1 MKRFHAWRT
10 GEGAIF
16 VSREGVDPEELAGTT
31 RSAEIL
37 FEIHAATAEEAAA
50 ICNLRLGFGPYEPI
64 GEPERCPH
72 CEFWYYPQG
81 SAECW
86 QCGKVG

>member
-1 MKRFHAWRT
+1 MQKFHAWRND
-10 GEGAIF
+10 EGSVF
-16 VSREGVDPEELAGTT
+16 VSRETLVASNQDV
-31 RSAEIL
+31 EIL

-64 GEPERCPH
+64 GEPARCPH
-72 CEFWYYPQG
+72 CDSWYYPQG

-86 QCGKVG
+86 RCGKVT

>member
-1 MKRFHAWRT
+1 MKKFHAWRNS
-10 GEGAIF
+10 EGAVF
-16 VSREGVDPEELAGTT
+16 VSRETLEAQTLEDV
-31 RSAEIL
+31 EIL

-50 ICNLRLGFGPYEPI
+50 ICNLRLGYGPYEPI
-64 GEPERCPH
+64 GDPARCPN
-72 CEFWYYPQG
+72 CDFWYYPQG

>member
-1 MKRFHAWRT
+1 MKKFHAWRT
-10 GEGAIF
+10 SEGSVY
-16 VSREGVDPEELAGTT
+16 VSRDSFVLEDLAGPEQT
-31 RSAEIL
+31 AEIL
-37 FEIHAATAEEAAA
+37 FEIHAETAEEAAA

-72 CEFWYYPQG
+72 CDFWYYPEG
-81 SAECW
+81 SSECW

>member
-1 MKRFHAWRT
+1 MQKFHAWRNDD
-10 GEGAIF
+10 GSVF
-16 VSREGVDPEELAGTT
+16 VSRETLAPETLAF
-31 RSAEIL
+31 SKQDVEML

-64 GEPERCPH
+64 GDPERCPR
-72 CEFWYYPQG
+72 CDSWYYPQG

-86 QCGKVG
+86 RCGKVS

>member
-1 MKRFHAWRT
+1 MKKFHAWRNID
-10 GEGAIF
+10 GEVF
-16 VSREGVDPEELAGTT
+16 VSRETLEAHTMADV
-31 RSAEIL
+31 EIL

-50 ICNLRLGFGPYEPI
+50 ICNLRLGYGPYEPI
-64 GEPERCPH
+64 GAPARCPH
-72 CEFWYYPQG
+72 CDFWYYPQG